1 MTFDSFEIAECVNVV
16 KIRENFMSLFKS
28 FTTAFQPKNTAKK
41 SAVKAESKTQ
51 QTAAQTKNAA
61 KNAAEEKNRQL
72 IQAAQ
77 NRAQEIL
84 AEAKEDAKK
93 IEKDTQEELALLRQQ
108 FTELNSEFEKRE
120 KGLKIQESILSKKE
134 QNAQK
139 LTQIIA
145 DTQKQIQKEK
155 DELLEKLSDKS
166 NLDQEEAAQ
175 LLMETFQKDIEI
187 DKQKQLKQSEEE
199 MSEQSEQI
207 AQQVLVQVMKH
218 GSTNYHSDYTPPII
232 SFESAQEEAR
242 ILGKNEEIIRYI
254 EELTGVEITFDPEMH
269 QLKLY
274 CFNTIKREIARVL
287 IERLRKGGQITPAK
301 IQQLF
306 KQSTAD
312 LDRDMLA
319 AGTYLCHQLN
329 IYNLPKEIVQT
340 LGMFKYRYSYGQ
352 NMIIH
357 TLEEAKIG
365 IALAHELGVDTDVVR
380 LGCLFHDI
388 GKVIYDDENN
398 HVESGVRFLEKFN
411 IPRSVINCVAE
422 SHEDIPFSSIESMI
436 VHVAD
441 SISGAR
447 PGARFDDY
455 EGFLKHQ
462 QGLIDISMSQKG
474 VTEAFVING
483 GREVRISVDPNQV
496 KDHQLD
502 ELATIIRDQVQ
513 EFSTYPGS
521 IVINVAREF
530 QHSELKD

>member
-1 MTFDSFEIAECVNVV
+1 
-16 KIRENFMSLFKS
+16 MSIFQS
-28 FTTAFQPKNTAKK
+28 FTNAFQKKNTPKK
-41 SAVKAESKTQ
+41 TVTQSTPATPKPKVSDAE
-51 QTAAQTKNAA
+51 TKL
-61 KNAAEEKNRQL
+61 L
-72 IQAAQ
+72 IQAAE
-77 NRAQEIL
+77 NRAIEIL
-84 AEAKEDAKK
+84 IEAKEDAIE
-93 IEKDTQEELALLRQQ
+93 IEKITQDELAQLRQQ
-108 FTELNSEFEKRE
+108 YTELTSELEKRD
-120 KGLKIQESILSKKE
+120 KGVQIQESIVSKKE
-134 QNAQK
+134 QNAKK
-139 LTQIIA
+139 LTDLITNTQQHIEETKQDLLVELAKKGKLEQDEAEQILKETLQNEIEIEA
-145 DTQKQIQKEK
+145 QKELK
-155 DELLEKLSDKS
+155 SKEDFVTEHAEL
-166 NLDQEEAAQ
+166 
-175 LLMETFQKDIEI
+175 
-187 DKQKQLKQSEEE
+187 
-199 MSEQSEQI
+199 I

-218 GSTNYHSDYTPPII
+218 GSSNYHSEYTPPII
-232 SFESAQEEAR
+232 SFESAQDESR
-242 ILGKNEEIIRYI
+242 ILGRDQENIHFI
-254 EELTGVEITFDPEMH
+254 EEVTGVEITFDEEMH

-287 IERLRKGGQITPAK
+287 IERLRKGGIVTQAK

-306 KQSTAD
+306 QQSKAD
-312 LDRDMLA
+312 LERDMFA

-329 IYNLPKEIVQT
+329 IFNLPREIIQT

-398 HVESGVRFLEKFN
+398 HVESGVRLLEKFKM
-411 IPRSVINCVAE
+411 PKAVIACVAE

-483 GREVRISVDPNQV
+483 GREIRISVNPQQV
-496 KDHQLD
+496 KDQDLD
-502 ELATIIRDQVQ
+502 ALATTIRDQVQ

-521 IVINVAREF
+521 IVVNVGREF